1 MLPVLKTWREMGFD
15 IDEVKDKQPRTG
27 KEAFERLSHTEQL
40 SILGPAKFAAY
51 KDGAFQLSDLVGEKA
66 NSRWGS
72 MRYEKSLKEVL
83 GEEKAKEYTR
93 LALLGVARN
102 APGYSADDLIRVVG
116 VGLRELTPQ
125 ELNKVIEHVAKVKFN
140 SNGKEKARKAIWGQ
154 LWNGKVIQQGDI
166 VSPDVAH
173 YLKHVKV
180 NNEWP
185 QDVELDDYIQSLKDV
200 INNPKSGIFVSRY
213 NEAWQIGFID
223 ESGKW
228 KGEKGFSHI
237 LVEYKVKYGYWV
249 TGFQPE
255 NIGTHIQKNRDN
267 FVWIR
272 KLILR

>member
-1 MLPVLKTWREMGFD
+1 MGFD

-116 VGLRELTPQ
+116 VGLRELTPSEVNRITEKIGEFGLCQ
-125 ELNKVIEHVAKVKFN
+125 ELIQKVDHSIA
-140 SNGKEKARKAIWGQ
+140 GLIWK
-154 LWNGKVIQQGDI
+154 GKVLNSGDMI
-166 VSPDVAH
+166 SPLDAH
-173 YLKHVKV
+173 YLKHVMV
-180 NNEWP
+180 NCEWP
-185 QDVELDDYIQSLKDV
+185 KSTSVDQYIESLHEV
-200 INNPKSGIFVSRY
+200 IIDPKSEVLISKY
-213 NEAWQIGFID
+213 HDYWQISFVG

-228 KGEKGFSHI
+228 QGENGFSHI
-237 LVEYKVKYGYWV
+237 LVEYRVKYGYWV

-255 NIGTHIQKNRDN
+255 DLQKQLIMNRSDLK
-267 FVWIR
+267 WIR
-272 KLILR
+272 KLSSK